1 VTAVEHF
8 VVDTHRD
15 GANDVVVVRGE
26 VDFATAPLLR
36 AVLDS
41 VVGRRPARVE
51 VDLSGTSFLDTDA
64 LTTLAAVR
72 RRLAA
77 RRAVLVLR
85 DPSPAASRL
94 LELTGADFEVVTSA
108 PAPGLRPT
116 G

>member
-1 VTAVEHF
+1 MTPAEHF

-15 GANDVVVVRGE
+15 GATEVVVVRGE
-26 VDFATAPLLR
+26 VDIATAPVLR

-51 VDLSGTSFLDTDA
+51 VDLSGASFLDAYA

-77 RRAVLVLR
+77 RRAVLALR
-85 DPSPAASRL
+85 DPSPAAGLALQLTRL
-94 LELTGADFEVVTSA
+94 DFEVVTSVG
-108 PAPGLRPT
+108 PGLRA